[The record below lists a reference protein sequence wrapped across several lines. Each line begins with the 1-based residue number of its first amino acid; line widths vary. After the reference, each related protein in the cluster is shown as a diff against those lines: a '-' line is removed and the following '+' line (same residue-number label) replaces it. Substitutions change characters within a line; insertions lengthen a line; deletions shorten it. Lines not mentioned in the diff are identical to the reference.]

1 MHNCRF
7 FELRWKKPMKMMN
20 SIIMTGFGRISAACG
35 CHTGRRRK
43 NNEDN
48 FFFAGRYMASDNN
61 GLGSILEK
69 SFSLKKDRF
78 FAVFDGMGGGEYGE
92 IASYI
97 AAKATEQYLNAE
109 EAANL
114 AGKKD
119 YLEKMCTHVND
130 RIFKETLR
138 LNAEMMGSTL
148 AGLYFTGSQVWT
160 VNVGD
165 SRCFLLRDGKLQQI
179 SEDQTDE
186 AYMKENGIHGRKPY
200 LTQYMGMD
208 PEEVR
213 VLPYADCL
221 QLKKGDRFLI
231 CSDGVSDMV
240 SIEFLETMLLQT
252 QSPAKCVD
260 TILAATLEAGGKLE
274 YYVQDRE
281 EWTEYSYGFD
291 GLDLILSKDGKST
304 RLKSFSMLYAE
315 KKNEGIYEW
324 GYAENS
330 TAGYD
335 GIVHITMS
343 TEEGYDSSIEW
354 ADGKRAENVTAQIEG
369 NQFALTW
376 DSTYRYDYDLG
387 ESEEGEGGKLTGI
400 FLLTARPNGGAD
412 GGLSICVDGEWYPYV
427 YDSTAYWNGELSDN
441 LATDADVSSMSE
453 QELGELKENQTA
465 VSSGLMGAFKEQ
477 GLDSAKIDEST
488 GTVQMDNNVL
498 FALDK
503 SKLTDEGKAYLDQFL
518 AAYVPVISGAIEEG
532 KVSTIV
538 VEGYTDSA
546 GDEAYNLKLSEERA
560 QTVADY
566 IKAGYP
572 ELANVIEVVGNG
584 ENNLILDGEG
594 KEDAAASRRV
604 EVRYVLKTE

>member
-1 MHNCRF
+1 M
-7 FELRWKKPMKMMN
+7 KKFCVWFSLWM
-20 SIIMTGFGRISAACG
+20 STVVFTACG
-35 CHTGRRRK
+35 TGM
-43 NNEDN
+43 NNSSGSSN
-48 FFFAGRYMASDNN
+48 SSDNKQTQN
-61 GLGSILEK
+61 AENVDLVDLGSDPQAYMLYGTYRNEEEYKDEDGSYADAHADDYDYMTLQLEDSENYEVQILP
-69 SFSLKKDRF
+69 
-78 FAVFDGMGGGEYGE
+78 VE
-92 IASYI
+92 I
-97 AAKATEQYLNAE
+97 KADTDFLNVD
-109 EAANL
+109 L
-114 AGKKD
+114 AGKTD
-119 YLEKMCTHVND
+119 EEL
-130 RIFKETLR
+130 KE
-138 LNAEMMGSTL
+138 EV
-148 AGLYFTGSQVWT
+148 GLT
-160 VNVGD
+160 D
-165 SRCFLLRDGKLQQI
+165 QQI
-179 SEDQTDE
+179 SALHEYWQYNHMRATFVQRIKYSEDGEYSYSTNNYFQFAYEMVGDKLYLGLEVLITDE
-186 AYMKENGIHGRKPY
+186 E
-200 LTQYMGMD
+200 D
-208 PEEVR
+208 
-213 VLPYADCL
+213 
-221 QLKKGDRFLI
+221 
-231 CSDGVSDMV
+231 
-240 SIEFLETMLLQT
+240 ET
-252 QSPAKCVD
+252 
-260 TILAATLEAGGKLE
+260 KLE
-274 YYVQDRE
+274 YYVQDRTD
-281 EWTEYSYGFD
+281 WAEYSYGFD

-304 RLKSFSMLYAE
+304 RLRSFSMLYAE
-315 KKNEGIYEW
+315 EKNEGIYEW

-354 ADGKRAENVTAQIEG
+354 ADGKRGENVTTQIEG
-369 NQFALTW
+369 NQFTLTW

-387 ESEEGEGGKLTGI
+387 ESEEGEGGELKGI
-400 FLLTARPNGGAD
+400 FLLTDRPNGGAD
-412 GGLSICVDGEWYPYV
+412 GGLSICVDDKWYPYV
-427 YDSTAYWNGELSDN
+427 YDSSAYWKGELSDN

-503 SKLTDEGKAYLDQFL
+503 SKLTDEGKTYLDQFL

-560 QTVADY
+560 QEVADY
-566 IKAGYP
+566 IKTGYP